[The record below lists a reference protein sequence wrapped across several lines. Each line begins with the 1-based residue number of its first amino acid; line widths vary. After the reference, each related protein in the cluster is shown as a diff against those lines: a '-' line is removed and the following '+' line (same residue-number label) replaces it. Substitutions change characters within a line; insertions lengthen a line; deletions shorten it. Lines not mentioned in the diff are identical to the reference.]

1 MHTQDDAYNSSFTI
15 CQVQRAYVFISSGS
29 RWMPLSVCHLCSPA
43 QLCEHA
49 SNIKACTMDG
59 PYRTFKL
66 WHMYRHRY
74 TYPIESINASG
85 RYQVTEHK
93 LH

>member
-1 MHTQDDAYNSSFTI
+1 
-15 CQVQRAYVFISSGS
+15 
-29 RWMPLSVCHLCSPA
+29 
-43 QLCEHA
+43 
-49 SNIKACTMDG
+49 MDG